1 MVHISALQE
10 AQPETGLSS
19 ATLAGSEMVG
29 GFRVQGSRQDE
40 AGLLEMMWRG

>member
-29 GFRVQGSRQDE
+29 GGCRVQI
-40 AGLLEMMWRG
+40 LNPKP